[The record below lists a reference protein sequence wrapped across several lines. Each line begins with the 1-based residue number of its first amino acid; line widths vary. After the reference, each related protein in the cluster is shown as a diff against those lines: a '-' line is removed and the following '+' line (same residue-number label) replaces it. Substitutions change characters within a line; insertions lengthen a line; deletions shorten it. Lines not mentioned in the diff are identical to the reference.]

1 MHRGNVIKLQGCGLI
16 KKTVMTEA
24 KKKITHDQT
33 RIEIMNLMK
42 VVEKIRLKIKIT
54 FEKNRFCNY
63 KELS

>member
-1 MHRGNVIKLQGCGLI
+1 
-16 KKTVMTEA
+16 MTEA